1 MGAGSPSEGI
11 GALGASMG
19 LNRKMPKRLQD
30 VDLTATLSKEESERR
45 VLAAQRHLL
54 HLRLFTG
61 GLLEAD
67 QLGPG
72 ILVLME
78 GWDAAGKGGAIKRIV
93 TPLDARHVN
102 VASFGKPT
110 PREFRHHFLWRF
122 FPDIPG
128 HGGMSIFDRTW
139 YGRVLVERVEGF
151 CEPNAWSR
159 AYGEINA
166 IEESLAAEGVI
177 IVKFFLHLS
186 EEEQLRRFEA
196 RQNDPLK
203 GWKMTDEDWR
213 NRSKREAYEEAI
225 NDMLAKTDT
234 ELAPWQVIAGESKRF
249 SRVAVLE
256 ALNAE
261 IERGIRAF
269 GLEPPAS
276 EGLDYGV

>member
-1 MGAGSPSEGI
+1 MPNNPDV
-11 GALGASMG
+11 
-19 LNRKMPKRLQD
+19 LNN
-30 VDLTATLSKEESERR
+30 
-45 VLAAQRHLL
+45 LAYMLA
-54 HLRLFTG
+54 
-61 GLLEAD
+61 EAD
-67 QLGPG
+67 MRLA
-72 ILVLME
+72 
-78 GWDAAGKGGAIKRIV
+78 DALDYAKR
-93 TPLDARHVN
+93 A
-102 VASFGKPT
+102 
-110 PREFRHHFLWRF
+110 
-122 FPDIPG
+122 
-128 HGGMSIFDRTW
+128 
-139 YGRVLVERVEGF
+139 
-151 CEPNAWSR
+151 C
-159 AYGEINA
+159 
-166 IEESLAAEGVI
+166 
-177 IVKFFLHLS
+177 
-186 EEEQLRRFEA
+186 EA